1 MNRIARP
8 RRLQLELVAAELHR
22 RRAEDGPGDGLDER
36 LDPRHRVVVVGV
48 RLVPLE
54 HRELGVVLE
63 RDALVAKVLAELVH
77 ALEPADDEPLEVQLG
92 RDAEVEVAVELV
104 VMRHE
109 RPRERAAV
117 ARLEH
122 RRLDLDEAL
131 AVEVGANRAD
141 DARAQHERLARL
153 LVDEQVE
160 VALAVAQLDVG
171 EAVERVGKRLGV
183 AREHLERLG
192 QQRRLAAA
200 GAAGMPGDA
209 DDVAEEDVDLA
220 RLRRLADHL
229 DPARAVDDVEEDEL
243 AHVAPR
249 HRPAGDPADRVGRLP
264 GLERLALVP
273 DRRDL
278 VPVGE
283 ALRGYVRGGHRLEPG
298 RPAEAG
304 HLAPAQAG
312 VRPP

>member
-1 MNRIARP
+1 MI
-8 RRLQLELVAAELHR
+8 
-22 RRAEDGPGDGLDER
+22 
-36 LDPRHRVVVVGV
+36 VGV

-63 RDALVAKVLAELVH
+63 RDALVAEVLAELVH
-77 ALEPADDEPLEVQLG
+77 ALEPADDEPLEVELR
-92 RDAEVEVAVELV
+92 RDAQVEVALELV

-109 RPRERAAV
+109 RPRRSAAV
-117 ARLEH
+117 ARLQH

-131 AVEVGANRAD
+131 AVEVGPDRRH

-160 VALAVAQLDVG
+160 VALAIAQLDVG
-171 EAVERVGKRLGV
+171 EAVERVGERLGV

-192 QQRRLAAA
+192 QQRRLTTA
-200 GAAGMPGDA
+200 GAPGVPRDA
-209 DDVAEEDVDLA
+209 DDITEEHVDLA

-249 HRPAGDPADRVGRLP
+249 HRPAGDPARRLGRLP
-264 GLERLALVP
+264 CLERLALVP

-283 ALRGYVRGGHRLEPG
+283 ALG
-298 RPAEAG
+298 
-304 HLAPAQAG
+304 
-312 VRPP
+312 